1 MSDPKAPATAMDP
14 NVDPEGEIHEGKN
27 PTYED
32 IASIREQFLRTVEVP
47 AEKRRP
53 QILLCPVGIVGSGK
67 TTVMKPL
74 CTRLGLIRISLNKI
88 RMLLK
93 ANGFNYTQTLAIAHG
108 VVGQFLQ
115 DGYSVGLD
123 VDCVGSMKPFIEE
136 QEKTFHVK
144 VVWIH
149 INPPEAYIL
158 KKFKRLGYG
167 MLFNNAKEATAN
179 YERRKPLHANLDMP
193 FAYVLDPSQGDL
205 EQQIEYA
212 AETVEQMK

>member
-1 MSDPKAPATAMDP
+1 MSDDVLDP
-14 NVDPEGEIHEGKN
+14 NVDPEGESLEGKN

-32 IASIREQFLRTVEVP
+32 IKSIRDQFLRTVEVP
-47 AEKRRP
+47 KDKRRL
-53 QILLCPVGIVGSGK
+53 QILVCPVGIVGSGK

-74 CTRLGLIRISLNKI
+74 CFRLGLVRISLNKI

-123 VDCVGSMKPFIEE
+123 VDCVGAMNAFVAE
-136 QEKTFHVK
+136 QEKTFHVR
-144 VVWIH
+144 VVWVH

-158 KKFKRLGYG
+158 KKFHRLGYG
-167 MLFNNAKEATAN
+167 MIFNNAEEAIKN
-179 YERRKPLHANLDMP
+179 YQRRKPLHENLELP
-193 FAYVLDPSQGDL
+193 FVYTFDPSQSDL
-205 EQQIEYA
+205 EQQIEYC
-212 AETVEQMK
+212 AETIEQIQ

>member
-1 MSDPKAPATAMDP
+1 MSSNPTSAIDP
-14 NVDPEGEIHEGKN
+14 NVDPEGEQHEGKS

-32 IASIREQFLRTVEVP
+32 IAKIREMFLRTVEVP
-47 AEKRRP
+47 QEKRKP

-93 ANGFNYTQTLAIAHG
+93 AGGFNYTQTLSIAHG

-115 DGYSVGLD
+115 DGYSIGLD
-123 VDCVGSMKPFIEE
+123 VDCVGSMKQFIDE
-136 QEKTFHVK
+136 QEKTFHVN

-149 INPPEAYIL
+149 INPPEAFIL
-158 KKFKRLGYG
+158 KKFHRLGYG
-167 MLFNNAKEATAN
+167 MLFNNEKEAVAN
-179 YERRKPLHANLDMP
+179 YERRKPLHAKLDMP

-205 EQQIEYA
+205 EQQLEYA
-212 AETVEQMK
+212 AQTIEQMK